1 MNLRIN
7 TFLTFLL
14 LFINGILFSQI
25 ENGGFEIWQSLPN
38 YDAPVGWETNQDS
51 NFVRFEKSDF
61 VTERDY
67 SLKIVSSSFTSWT
80 DCNSIART
88 SVTVDPENIEN
99 LNLNFYLKSIPDST
113 STSDFVFLLMKFYLF
128 ESNDFKGSFYWESY
142 DIIEDY
148 TFQQISIIHDED
160 FDSIRIEIVGGAWN
174 GPTDGCHDH
183 TISWIDNMRLDN
195 TSSLSEN
202 VNLES
207 EINVFPNP
215 SQGIINIS
223 STLNLD
229 NEYQLIDNHGRIVQK
244 GKLHNNTIYTDRK
257 GVYALKL
264 FSEINGQNKSIV
276 KRIVLL

>member
-25 ENGGFEIWQSLPN
+25 ENGGFEIWQSLPY

-61 VTERDY
+61 VTEGDY

-148 TFQQISIIHDED
+148 TFQQIPIIHDED

-215 SQGIINIS
+215 SQGIINIY

>member
-25 ENGGFEIWQSLPN
+25 ENGGFEIWQSLPY

-61 VTERDY
+61 VTEGDY

-148 TFQQISIIHDED
+148 TFQQIPIIHDED